1 METYAKVLL
10 VILPLFLLLI
20 AIEAVY
26 AYYRGRFNFR
36 SLDTISSLSAG
47 MTNIIKTVLG
57 LTIIIISYETVFTHL
72 SVIRIEN
79 SWMVYIF
86 SFLALDFATYCH
98 HRLAHTTNIFW
109 NRHVIHHSGEDF
121 NLATGLRQS
130 ITKIVSLS
138 FIFLIP
144 AALLGLPP
152 QVIAVVTPV
161 HFFMQFWYHTEH
173 IGKLGM
179 LEYIIVTPSQHRVHH
194 AINPIYIDKNLSA
207 IFCIWDRMLG
217 TFQEE
222 LDEEPCVY
230 GVTRQVRTWNPIKI
244 NFLHIWL
251 LFKDAWRTS
260 SIWDKIR
267 IWFMPTGWRP
277 EDVIDKYPVVS
288 SRSDR
293 FVKYDTEASQR
304 LKIWSWIQFII
315 LLLMVVH
322 LLFFIGQLSGQ
333 SALLYGAYL
342 FMSVYS
348 YTSLMDMDPH
358 SLAFEIIKSSLGIA
372 IIFSTG
378 NWFLLDQWIA
388 GGSIAVMIY
397 MVFSVAVVGYFVV
410 FEIGVS
416 LFGAL
421 TLKKA

>member
-1 METYAKVLL
+1 MEAYAKVLL
-10 VILPLFLLLI
+10 FILPLFLALI
-20 AIEAVY
+20 VIEAVY
-26 AYYRGRFNFR
+26 AYYRGQFNFR

-57 LTIIIISYETVFTHL
+57 LTIIIISYETVSTHIA
-72 SVIRIEN
+72 VFQIEN
-79 SWMVYIF
+79 NWMVYLL

-173 IGKLGM
+173 IGKLGV

-222 LDEEPCVY
+222 LDDVPCVY

-251 LFKDAWRTS
+251 LTKDAWLTKS
-260 SIWDKIR
+260 LWDKLR

-277 EDVIDKYPVVS
+277 EDVKEKYPVYS
-288 SRSDR
+288 SGPEN
-293 FVKYDTEASQR
+293 FVKYESDASNR
-304 LKIWSWIQFII
+304 LKLWSWIQFVV
-315 LLLMVVH
+315 LLLMVTH
-322 LLFFIGQLSGQ
+322 LLLSIGQLSGQ
-333 SALLYGAYL
+333 SALLYGIYL
-342 FMSVYS
+342 FMAIYS
-348 YTSLMDMDPH
+348 YTSLMDMDANA
-358 SLAFEIIKSSLGIA
+358 LGFEMAKSIFGIVIIM
-372 IIFSTG
+372 STG
-378 NWFLLDQWIA
+378 HWFLLDNLIP
-388 GGSIAVMIY
+388 GGTFA
-397 MVFSVAVVGYFVV
+397 VFSYLILSAVIVGYFVV
-410 FEIGVS
+410 FEIGIGI
-416 LFGAL
+416 LR
-421 TLKKA
+421 LKKA